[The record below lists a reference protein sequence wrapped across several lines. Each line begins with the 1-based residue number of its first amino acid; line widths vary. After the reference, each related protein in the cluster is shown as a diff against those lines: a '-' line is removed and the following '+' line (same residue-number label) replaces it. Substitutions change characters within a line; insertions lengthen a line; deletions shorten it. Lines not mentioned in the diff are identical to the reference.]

1 MDRPSLVLAST
12 SIYRRALLE
21 RLRVPFEVAKPEV
34 DESPLPGET
43 PATLA
48 LRLAQAKAKA
58 VAPLYPKALIIGSDQ
73 VAILDGIP
81 ISKPGNHE
89 NAVAQ
94 LRAMRGKA
102 IKFLTAL
109 AIYNSAND
117 QIVSRLVPFTV
128 EFRNV
133 SDECIE
139 RYLRTEQPYDCAG
152 SAKSEG
158 LGIALIR
165 RMSGDDPNALVGLPL
180 IALVDLLEE
189 QGFSVL

>member
-21 RLRVPFEVAKPEV
+21 RLRLPFEVVKPEV
-34 DESPLPGET
+34 DESPLPGEN

-58 VAPLYPKALIIGSDQ
+58 VAPLHPKALIIGSDQ
-73 VAILDGIP
+73 VAILDGQP

-102 IKFLTAL
+102 IQFLTAL
-109 AIYNSAND
+109 AVYNSAKD
-117 QIVSRLVPFTV
+117 QMVSRLVPFTV
-128 EFRNV
+128 EFRDL
-133 SDECIE
+133 SDETIE
-139 RYLRTEQPYDCAG
+139 RYLRAEQPYDCAG

-180 IALVDLLEE
+180 IALVDLLQE
-189 QGFSVL
+189 QGYSVL